1 MDNRPERRI
10 IMIKNNK
17 IKIIISSI
25 IILLPIIAGLIL
37 WQSIPDKIA
46 VHWNINNEADNYA
59 GKYFAVF
66 GLPLIILGI
75 HLLCILGTALDKRNK
90 DQNKKVFGLVF
101 WISPCVSLFG
111 GLVIYSH
118 ALGKAL
124 DVGLLTLIL
133 LGLMFIIVG
142 NYLPKCK
149 KNYTIG
155 IKLPWT
161 VNNEA
166 VWNKTHRFGG
176 IIWVIG
182 GILMLITAFL
192 PGNIMPIM
200 LIAVLVLILVI
211 PTVYS
216 YVIYRNLRR

>member
-1 MDNRPERRI
+1 
-10 IMIKNNK
+10 MIKNNK